1 MKNKQQKR
9 IFIVLMIIFT
19 ITLVSVLVA
28 VNIIN
33 VNSSFR
39 QQRRMIRDDIGF
51 YGIEAFCGNDNQKI
65 KRKEYDYSTS
75 VVLKNKTIMVL
86 SNSLK
91 ETTDKDILSMT
102 QKLQKSGKRFGSID
116 DYIYLVR
123 ILKSGNTVYIF
134 VNNKE
139 ALQNSKQFFIV
150 SIFIFLLS
158 VIVFT
163 IISYY
168 LSRWMIKPSEKA
180 IKNQKIFV
188 ANISHDLKT
197 PITIIRANADLIE
210 NEVKNKKSIKYIQQE
225 TEKLN
230 HLVNEMLTLTRID
243 NTISKENFKSF
254 NFGDSLFDVVLPFE
268 SIAYEKGIRFNIN
281 INIDE
286 VTDYFG
292 DENNIQKLAEI
303 LIDNAMS
310 YTAKGGIVDV
320 DAYENSKAVT
330 LSVTNTGEPISD
342 EKKVEIFDRFYR
354 ESKSRERTGNHY
366 GLGLSIA
373 NTIVKKHNGKI
384 TVESKNGKNTFTVT
398 LPK

>member
-19 ITLVSVLVA
+19 ITLVSILVA

-65 KRKEYDYSTS
+65 KRQEYDYSTS
-75 VVLKNKTIMVL
+75 VVLKNKNIMVL

-102 QKLQKSGKRFGSID
+102 QKLQKNGKRFGSID

-210 NEVKNKKSIKYIQQE
+210 NEVKNKKSIKYIKQE

-268 SIAYEKGIRFNIN
+268 SIAYEKGIRFN

>member
-1 MKNKQQKR
+1 
-9 IFIVLMIIFT
+9 MIIFT

-33 VNSSFR
+33 LNSSFR

-65 KRKEYDYSTS
+65 KRQEYDYSTS
-75 VVLKNKTIMVL
+75 VVLKNKDIMVL

-91 ETTDKDILSMT
+91 ETTDKDILNMT
-102 QKLQKSGKRFGSID
+102 KELQKDKKRFGSID

-123 ILKSGNTVYIF
+123 TLRSGNTVYIF
-134 VNNKE
+134 VDNKE
-139 ALQNSKQFFIV
+139 AMQNSKQFFIV

-243 NTISKENFKSF
+243 NTISKENFKIF

-281 INIDE
+281 IDE
-286 VTDYFG
+286 STTYFG

-354 ESKSRERTGNHY
+354 ESKSRESTGNHY

-384 TVESKNGKNTFTVT
+384 SIESKNGKNTFTVI

>member
-1 MKNKQQKR
+1 M
-9 IFIVLMIIFT
+9 LMIIFT
-19 ITLVSVLVA
+19 ITLVSILVA

-65 KRKEYDYSTS
+65 KRQEYDYSTS
-75 VVLKNKTIMVL
+75 VVLKNKNIMVL

-102 QKLQKSGKRFGSID
+102 QKLQKNGKRFGSID

-243 NTISKENFKSF
+243 NTISKENFKSL

-268 SIAYEKGIRFNIN
+268 SIAYEKGIRFN

-384 TVESKNGKNTFTVT
+384 TVESKNGKNTFTVI

>member
-1 MKNKQQKR
+1 M
-9 IFIVLMIIFT
+9 LMIIFT
-19 ITLVSVLVA
+19 ITLVSILVA

-33 VNSSFR
+33 LNSNFR

-65 KRKEYDYSTS
+65 KRQEYDYSTS

-102 QKLQKSGKRFGSID
+102 QKLQKNGKRFGSID

-281 INIDE
+281 IDE

-354 ESKSRERTGNHY
+354 ESKSRERTSNHY

>member
-1 MKNKQQKR
+1 M
-9 IFIVLMIIFT
+9 LMIIFT
-19 ITLVSVLVA
+19 ITLVSILVA

-65 KRKEYDYSTS
+65 KRQEYDYSTS
-75 VVLKNKTIMVL
+75 VVLKNKNIMVL

-281 INIDE
+281 IDE

-292 DENNIQKLAEI
+292 DESNIQKLAEI

-354 ESKSRERTGNHY
+354 ESKSREITGNHY

-384 TVESKNGKNTFTVT
+384 TVESKNGKNTFTVI

>member
-19 ITLVSVLVA
+19 ITLVSILVA

-65 KRKEYDYSTS
+65 KRQEYDYSTS
-75 VVLKNKTIMVL
+75 VVLKNKNIMVL

-281 INIDE
+281 IDE

-292 DENNIQKLAEI
+292 DESNIQKLAEI

-310 YTAKGGIVDV
+310 YTAKGRIVDV

-384 TVESKNGKNTFTVT
+384 TVESKNGKNTFTVI

>member
-1 MKNKQQKR
+1 M
-9 IFIVLMIIFT
+9 VLMIIFT

-28 VNIIN
+28 GNIIN
-33 VNSSFR
+33 LNSCFR
-39 QQRRMIRDDIGF
+39 QQRRIIRDDIGF

-65 KRKEYDYSTS
+65 KRQEYDYSTS
-75 VVLKNKTIMVL
+75 VVLKNKDIMIL
-86 SNSLK
+86 SNSLEK
-91 ETTDKDILSMT
+91 TTDKDILSMT
-102 QKLQKSGKRFGSID
+102 QELQKSGKRFGSID
-116 DYIYLVR
+116 DYIYVVR
-123 ILKSGNTVYIF
+123 TLRSGNTVYIF

-150 SIFIFLLS
+150 SIFIYILS
-158 VIVFT
+158 MIAFT

-281 INIDE
+281 IDE

-292 DENNIQKLAEI
+292 DESNIQKLAEI

-320 DAYENSKAVT
+320 DAYENSKSTVI
-330 LSVTNTGEPISD
+330 SVTNTGEEISN
-342 EKKVEIFDRFYR
+342 EKKEEIFDRFYR
-354 ESKSRERTGNHY
+354 ESKSRESTGNHY

-384 TVESKNGKNTFTVT
+384 SVESKNGKNIFTVT

>member
-1 MKNKQQKR
+1 M
-9 IFIVLMIIFT
+9 LMIIFT
-19 ITLVSVLVA
+19 ITLVSILVA

-65 KRKEYDYSTS
+65 KRQEYDYSTS
-75 VVLKNKTIMVL
+75 VVLKNKNIMVL

-102 QKLQKSGKRFGSID
+102 QKLQKNGKKFGSID

-281 INIDE
+281 IDE

-384 TVESKNGKNTFTVT
+384 TVESKNGKNTFTVI

>member
-1 MKNKQQKR
+1 M
-9 IFIVLMIIFT
+9 LMIIFT
-19 ITLVSVLVA
+19 ITLVSILVA

-65 KRKEYDYSTS
+65 KRQEYDYSTS
-75 VVLKNKTIMVL
+75 VVLKNKNIMVL

-281 INIDE
+281 IDG

-292 DENNIQKLAEI
+292 DESNIQKLTEI

-384 TVESKNGKNTFTVT
+384 TVESKNGKNTFTVI

>member
-1 MKNKQQKR
+1 M
-9 IFIVLMIIFT
+9 LMIIFT
-19 ITLVSVLVA
+19 ITLVCVLVA

-65 KRKEYDYSTS
+65 KRQEYDYSTS
-75 VVLKNKTIMVL
+75 VVLKNKNIMVL

-91 ETTDKDILSMT
+91 DTTDKDILNMT
-102 QKLQKSGKRFGSID
+102 KGLQKSGKRFGSID
-116 DYIYLVR
+116 NYIYLVR

-243 NTISKENFKSF
+243 NTISKENFKNF

-268 SIAYEKGIRFNIN
+268 SIAYEKGIKFN

-286 VTDYFG
+286 STNYFG
-292 DENNIQKLAEI
+292 NETNIQKLAEI

-320 DAYENSKAVT
+320 DAYESSKVIT

-342 EKKVEIFDRFYR
+342 EKKEEIFDRFYR
-354 ESKSRERTGNHY
+354 ESKSRESTGNHY

-373 NTIVKKHNGKI
+373 STIVKKHNGKI
-384 TVESKNGKNTFTVT
+384 SVESKNGKNTFTVT

>member
-1 MKNKQQKR
+1 M
-9 IFIVLMIIFT
+9 LMIIFT

-33 VNSSFR
+33 LNSSFR

-65 KRKEYDYSTS
+65 KRQEYDYSTS

-102 QKLQKSGKRFGSID
+102 QELQKNGKRFGSID

-268 SIAYEKGIRFNIN
+268 SIAYEKGIHFN

-286 VTDYFG
+286 STTYFG

-354 ESKSRERTGNHY
+354 ESKSRESTGNHY

-384 TVESKNGKNTFTVT
+384 SIESKNGKNTFTVI

>member
-1 MKNKQQKR
+1 M
-9 IFIVLMIIFT
+9 LMIIFT

-33 VNSSFR
+33 LNSSFI

-51 YGIEAFCGNDNQKI
+51 YGIKAFCGNDNHKI
-65 KRKEYDYSTS
+65 KRQEYDYSTS
-75 VVLKNKTIMVL
+75 VVLKNKNIMVL
-86 SNSLK
+86 SNSLE
-91 ETTDKDILSMT
+91 ETADKDILSMT
-102 QKLQKSGKRFGSID
+102 QELQKSEKRFGSID
-116 DYIYLVR
+116 DYIYVVR
-123 ILKSGNTVYIF
+123 TLRSGNTVYIF
-134 VNNKE
+134 VDNKE

-158 VIVFT
+158 VIAFT

-281 INIDE
+281 IDE

-292 DENNIQKLAEI
+292 DESNIQKLAEI

-354 ESKSRERTGNHY
+354 ASKSRESTGNHY

-384 TVESKNGKNTFTVT
+384 SIESKNGKNTFTVT

>member
-9 IFIVLMIIFT
+9 IFVVLMIIFT
-19 ITLVSVLVA
+19 ITLVSILVA

-33 VNSSFR
+33 LNSSFR

-65 KRKEYDYSTS
+65 KRQEYDYSTS
-75 VVLKNKTIMVL
+75 VVLKNKNIMVL

-91 ETTDKDILSMT
+91 DTTDKDILNMT
-102 QKLQKSGKRFGSID
+102 KGLQKSGKRFGSID
-116 DYIYLVR
+116 NYIYVVR
-123 ILKSGNTVYIF
+123 TLRSGNVVYIF

-210 NEVKNKKSIKYIQQE
+210 NEVKNKKSIKYIKQE

-243 NTISKENFKSF
+243 NTISKENFKNF

-268 SIAYEKGIRFNIN
+268 SIAYEKGIKFN

-286 VTDYFG
+286 STNYFG
-292 DENNIQKLAEI
+292 NETNIQKLAEI

-320 DAYENSKAVT
+320 DAYESSKVIT

-342 EKKVEIFDRFYR
+342 EKKEEIFDRFYR
-354 ESKSRERTGNHY
+354 ESKSRESTGNHY

-373 NTIVKKHNGKI
+373 STIVKKHNGKI
-384 TVESKNGKNTFTVT
+384 SVESKNGKNTFTVT

>member
-9 IFIVLMIIFT
+9 IFVVLMIIFT

-65 KRKEYDYSTS
+65 KRQEYDYSTS
-75 VVLKNKTIMVL
+75 VVLKNKNIMVL
-86 SNSLK
+86 SNSL
-91 ETTDKDILSMT
+91 EDTTDKDILNMT
-102 QKLQKSGKRFGSID
+102 KGLQKSGKRFGSID
-116 DYIYLVR
+116 NYIYLVR

-243 NTISKENFKSF
+243 NTISKENFKNF

-268 SIAYEKGIRFNIN
+268 SIAYEKGIKFN

-286 VTDYFG
+286 STNYFG
-292 DENNIQKLAEI
+292 NETNIQKLAEI

-320 DAYENSKAVT
+320 DAYESSKAVT

-342 EKKVEIFDRFYR
+342 EKKEEIFDRFYR
-354 ESKSRERTGNHY
+354 ESKSRESTGNHY

-373 NTIVKKHNGKI
+373 STIVKKHNGKI
-384 TVESKNGKNTFTVT
+384 SVESKNGKNTFTVI

>member
-33 VNSSFR
+33 LNSSFR

-65 KRKEYDYSTS
+65 KRQEYDYSTS

-102 QKLQKSGKRFGSID
+102 KELQKDKKRFGSID
-116 DYIYLVR
+116 DYIYVVR
-123 ILKSGNTVYIF
+123 TLKSGNTVYIF
-134 VNNKE
+134 VDNKE
-139 ALQNSKQFFIV
+139 AMQNSKQFFIV

-168 LSRWMIKPSEKA
+168 LSRWMTKPSEKA

-268 SIAYEKGIRFNIN
+268 SVAYEKGIHFN

-286 VTDYFG
+286 STTYFG

-310 YTAKGGIVDV
+310 YTAKDGIVDV

-354 ESKSRERTGNHY
+354 ESKSRESTGNHY

-384 TVESKNGKNTFTVT
+384 SIESKNGKNTFTVI

>member
-9 IFIVLMIIFT
+9 VFVVLMIIFT

-28 VNIIN
+28 GNIIN
-33 VNSSFR
+33 LNSSFR

-51 YGIEAFCGNDNQKI
+51 YGIEAFCGNEKDKI

-75 VVLKNKTIMVL
+75 IVLKSNSTMVL

-91 ETTDKDILSMT
+91 NTSKKDILSMT
-102 QKLQKSGKRFGSID
+102 HKLQKSKTRFGSID
-116 DYIYLVR
+116 DYIYVVR
-123 ILKSGNTVYIF
+123 TLKSGNTVYIF
-134 VNNKE
+134 IDNKE
-139 ALQNSKQFFIV
+139 ALQNAKSFMFV
-150 SIFIFLLS
+150 SLFIFLLS
-158 VIVFT
+158 LVAFT

-168 LSRWMIKPSEKA
+168 LSKWMIKPSEKA

-197 PITIIRANADLIE
+197 PITIIKANADLIE
-210 NEVKNKKSIKYIQQE
+210 NEVKNKKSIKYIKQE

-243 NTISKENFKSF
+243 NTTNKENFKNF

-268 SIAYEKGIRFNIN
+268 SVAYEKGIHFN

-286 VTDYFG
+286 NTTYFG
-292 DENNIQKLAEI
+292 DEVNIQKLAEI

-310 YTAKGGIVDV
+310 YTSKGGTVDV
-320 DAYENSKAVT
+320 NAYENSKSTVI
-330 LSVTNTGEPISD
+330 SVTNTGEEISN
-342 EKKVEIFDRFYR
+342 EKKEEIFDRFYR
-354 ESKSRERTGNHY
+354 ESKSRESTGNHY

-384 TVESKNGKNTFTVT
+384 SVESKNGKNTFTVT

>member
-1 MKNKQQKR
+1 M
-9 IFIVLMIIFT
+9 LMIIFT

-33 VNSSFR
+33 LNSSFI

-51 YGIEAFCGNDNQKI
+51 YGIKAFCGNDNQKI
-65 KRKEYDYSTS
+65 KRQEYDYSTS
-75 VVLKNKTIMVL
+75 VVLKNKNIMVL
-86 SNSLK
+86 SNSLE
-91 ETTDKDILSMT
+91 ETADKDILSMT
-102 QKLQKSGKRFGSID
+102 QELQKSEKRFGSID
-116 DYIYLVR
+116 DYIYVVR
-123 ILKSGNTVYIF
+123 TLRSGNTVYIF
-134 VNNKE
+134 VDNKE

-158 VIVFT
+158 VIAFT

-281 INIDE
+281 IDE

-292 DENNIQKLAEI
+292 DESNIQKLAEI

-354 ESKSRERTGNHY
+354 ASKSRESTGNHY

-384 TVESKNGKNTFTVT
+384 SIESKNGKNTFTVT

>member
-1 MKNKQQKR
+1 M
-9 IFIVLMIIFT
+9 LMIIFT

-65 KRKEYDYSTS
+65 KRQEYDYSTS

-268 SIAYEKGIRFNIN
+268 SIAYEKRIRFNIN
-281 INIDE
+281 INE

-292 DENNIQKLAEI
+292 DESNIQKLAEI

-384 TVESKNGKNTFTVT
+384 TVESKNGKNTFTVI

>member
-1 MKNKQQKR
+1 M
-9 IFIVLMIIFT
+9 LMIIFT
-19 ITLVSVLVA
+19 ITLVSILVA

-102 QKLQKSGKRFGSID
+102 QELQKSRKRFGSID

-281 INIDE
+281 IDE
-286 VTDYFG
+286 STTYFG

-354 ESKSRERTGNHY
+354 ESKSRESTGNHY

-384 TVESKNGKNTFTVT
+384 SIESKNGKNTFTVI

>member
-1 MKNKQQKR
+1 M
-9 IFIVLMIIFT
+9 LMIIFT

-65 KRKEYDYSTS
+65 KRQEYDYSTS
-75 VVLKNKTIMVL
+75 VVLKNKNIMVL

-91 ETTDKDILSMT
+91 DTTDKDILNMT
-102 QKLQKSGKRFGSID
+102 KGLQKSGKRFGSID
-116 DYIYLVR
+116 DYIYVVR
-123 ILKSGNTVYIF
+123 TLRSGNVVYIF

-243 NTISKENFKSF
+243 NTISKENFKNF

-268 SIAYEKGIRFNIN
+268 SIAYEKGIKFN

-286 VTDYFG
+286 VIDYFG
-292 DENNIQKLAEI
+292 DETNIQKLAEI

-342 EKKVEIFDRFYR
+342 EKKEEIFDRFYR
-354 ESKSRERTGNHY
+354 ESKSRESTGNHY

-373 NTIVKKHNGKI
+373 STIVKKHNGKI
-384 TVESKNGKNTFTVT
+384 SVESKNGKNTFTVT

>member
-1 MKNKQQKR
+1 M
-9 IFIVLMIIFT
+9 LMIIFT
-19 ITLVSVLVA
+19 ITLVSILVA

-65 KRKEYDYSTS
+65 KRQEYDYSTS
-75 VVLKNKTIMVL
+75 VVLKNKNIMVL

-102 QKLQKSGKRFGSID
+102 QKLQKSGKKFGSID

-281 INIDE
+281 IDE

-354 ESKSRERTGNHY
+354 ESKTRERTGNHY

-384 TVESKNGKNTFTVT
+384 TVESKNGKNTFTVI

>member
-51 YGIEAFCGNDNQKI
+51 YGIEAFCSNDNQKI
-65 KRKEYDYSTS
+65 KRQEYAYSTS
-75 VVLKNKTIMVL
+75 VVLKNKNIMVL

-91 ETTDKDILSMT
+91 DTTDKDILNMT
-102 QKLQKSGKRFGSID
+102 KGLQKSGKRFGSID
-116 DYIYLVR
+116 NYIYLVR

-243 NTISKENFKSF
+243 NTISKENFKNF

-268 SIAYEKGIRFNIN
+268 SIAYEKGIKFN

-292 DENNIQKLAEI
+292 DETNIQKLAEI

-320 DAYENSKAVT
+320 DAYESSKAVT

-342 EKKVEIFDRFYR
+342 EKKEEIFDRFYR
-354 ESKSRERTGNHY
+354 ESKSRESTGNHY

-373 NTIVKKHNGKI
+373 STIVKKHNGKI
-384 TVESKNGKNTFTVT
+384 SVESKNGKNTFTVT

>member
-1 MKNKQQKR
+1 M
-9 IFIVLMIIFT
+9 LMIIFT
-19 ITLVSVLVA
+19 ITLVSILVA

-65 KRKEYDYSTS
+65 KRQEYDYSTS
-75 VVLKNKTIMVL
+75 VVLKNKNIMVL

-268 SIAYEKGIRFNIN
+268 SIAYKKGIRFN

-292 DENNIQKLAEI
+292 DESNIQKLAEI

-384 TVESKNGKNTFTVT
+384 TVESKNGKNTFTVI

>member
-1 MKNKQQKR
+1 M
-9 IFIVLMIIFT
+9 LMIIFT

-65 KRKEYDYSTS
+65 KRQEYDYSTS
-75 VVLKNKTIMVL
+75 VVLKNKNIMVL

-102 QKLQKSGKRFGSID
+102 QELQKNGKRFGSID

-281 INIDE
+281 IDE

-292 DENNIQKLAEI
+292 DESNIQKLAEI

-384 TVESKNGKNTFTVT
+384 TVESKNGKNTFTVI

>member
-1 MKNKQQKR
+1 M
-9 IFIVLMIIFT
+9 LMIIFT

-65 KRKEYDYSTS
+65 KRQEYDYSTS
-75 VVLKNKTIMVL
+75 VVLKNKNIMVL

-91 ETTDKDILSMT
+91 DTTDKDILNMT
-102 QKLQKSGKRFGSID
+102 KGLQKSGKRFGSID
-116 DYIYLVR
+116 DYIYVVR
-123 ILKSGNTVYIF
+123 TLRSGNVVYIF

-243 NTISKENFKSF
+243 NTISKENFKNF
-254 NFGDSLFDVVLPFE
+254 NFSDSLFDVVLPFE
-268 SIAYEKGIRFNIN
+268 SIAYEKGIKFN

-286 VTDYFG
+286 STNYFG
-292 DENNIQKLAEI
+292 NETNIQKLAEI

-320 DAYENSKAVT
+320 DAYESSKVIT

-342 EKKVEIFDRFYR
+342 EKKEEIFDRFYR
-354 ESKSRERTGNHY
+354 ESKSRESTGNHY

-373 NTIVKKHNGKI
+373 STIVKKHNGKI
-384 TVESKNGKNTFTVT
+384 SVESKNGKNTFTVT

>member
-1 MKNKQQKR
+1 M
-9 IFIVLMIIFT
+9 LMIIFT
-19 ITLVSVLVA
+19 ITLVNVLVA

-33 VNSSFR
+33 LNSSFR

-65 KRKEYDYSTS
+65 KRQEYDYSTS
-75 VVLKNKTIMVL
+75 VVLKNKNIMVL
-86 SNSLK
+86 SNSLE

-281 INIDE
+281 IDE

-292 DENNIQKLAEI
+292 DESNIQKLAEI

-354 ESKSRERTGNHY
+354 ESKSRESTGNHY

-384 TVESKNGKNTFTVT
+384 SIESKNGKNTFTVI

>member
-1 MKNKQQKR
+1 
-9 IFIVLMIIFT
+9 MIIFT

-33 VNSSFR
+33 LNSSFR

-65 KRKEYDYSTS
+65 KRQEYDYSTS
-75 VVLKNKTIMVL
+75 VVLKNKDIMVL

-91 ETTDKDILSMT
+91 ETTDKDILNMT
-102 QKLQKSGKRFGSID
+102 KELQKDKKRFGSID
-116 DYIYLVR
+116 DYIYVVR
-123 ILKSGNTVYIF
+123 TLRSGNTVYIF
-134 VNNKE
+134 VDNKE
-139 ALQNSKQFFIV
+139 AMQNSKQFFIV

-197 PITIIRANADLIE
+197 PITIIKANADLIE
-210 NEVKNKKSIKYIQQE
+210 NEVKNKKSIKYIKQE

-281 INIDE
+281 IDE

-292 DENNIQKLAEI
+292 DESNIQKLAEI

-354 ESKSRERTGNHY
+354 ESKSRESTGNHY

-384 TVESKNGKNTFTVT
+384 SIESKNGKNTFTVI

>member
-1 MKNKQQKR
+1 
-9 IFIVLMIIFT
+9 MIIFT

-65 KRKEYDYSTS
+65 KRQEYDYSTS

-281 INIDE
+281 INE

-292 DENNIQKLAEI
+292 DESNIQKLAEI

-384 TVESKNGKNTFTVT
+384 TVESKNGKNTFTVI

>member
-19 ITLVSVLVA
+19 ITLVSILVA

-102 QKLQKSGKRFGSID
+102 QELQKSRKRFGSID

-210 NEVKNKKSIKYIQQE
+210 NEVKNKKSIKYIKQE

-268 SIAYEKGIRFNIN
+268 SIAYEKGIRFN

-354 ESKSRERTGNHY
+354 ESKSRESTGNHY

-384 TVESKNGKNTFTVT
+384 SIESKNGKNTFTVI

>member
-1 MKNKQQKR
+1 M
-9 IFIVLMIIFT
+9 LMIIFT
-19 ITLVSVLVA
+19 ITLVSILVA

-65 KRKEYDYSTS
+65 KRQEYDYSTS
-75 VVLKNKTIMVL
+75 VVLKNKNIMVL

-102 QKLQKSGKRFGSID
+102 QKLQKNGKRFGSID

-210 NEVKNKKSIKYIQQE
+210 NEVKNKKSIKYIKQE

-281 INIDE
+281 IDE

-292 DENNIQKLAEI
+292 DESNIQKLAEI

-384 TVESKNGKNTFTVT
+384 SIESKNGKNTFTVI

>member
-1 MKNKQQKR
+1 M
-9 IFIVLMIIFT
+9 LMIIFT

-65 KRKEYDYSTS
+65 KRQEYDYSTS
-75 VVLKNKTIMVL
+75 VVLKNKNIMVL
-86 SNSLK
+86 SNSL
-91 ETTDKDILSMT
+91 EDTTDKDILNMT
-102 QKLQKSGKRFGSID
+102 KGLQKSGKRFGSID

-243 NTISKENFKSF
+243 NTISKENFKNF

-268 SIAYEKGIRFNIN
+268 SIAYEKGIKFN

-286 VTDYFG
+286 STNYFG
-292 DENNIQKLAEI
+292 NETNIQKLAEI

-320 DAYENSKAVT
+320 DAYESSKAVT

-342 EKKVEIFDRFYR
+342 EKKEEIFDRFYR
-354 ESKSRERTGNHY
+354 ESKSRESTGNHY

-373 NTIVKKHNGKI
+373 STIVKKHNGKI
-384 TVESKNGKNTFTVT
+384 SVESKNGKNTFTVT

>member
-1 MKNKQQKR
+1 
-9 IFIVLMIIFT
+9 MIIFT

-33 VNSSFR
+33 LNSSFR

-65 KRKEYDYSTS
+65 KRQEYDYSTS
-75 VVLKNKTIMVL
+75 VVLKNKNIMVL

-102 QKLQKSGKRFGSID
+102 QKLQKNGKRFGSID

-281 INIDE
+281 IDK

-292 DENNIQKLAEI
+292 DESNIQKLAEI

-384 TVESKNGKNTFTVT
+384 TVESKNGKNTFTVI

>member
-1 MKNKQQKR
+1 M
-9 IFIVLMIIFT
+9 LMIIFT

-33 VNSSFR
+33 LNSSFI

-51 YGIEAFCGNDNQKI
+51 YGIKAFCGNDNQKI
-65 KRKEYDYSTS
+65 KRQEYDYSTS
-75 VVLKNKTIMVL
+75 VVLKNKNIMVL
-86 SNSLK
+86 SNSLE
-91 ETTDKDILSMT
+91 ETADKDILSMT
-102 QKLQKSGKRFGSID
+102 QELQKSEKRFGSID
-116 DYIYLVR
+116 DYIYVVR
-123 ILKSGNTVYIF
+123 TLRSGNTVYIF
-134 VNNKE
+134 VDNKE

-158 VIVFT
+158 VIAFT

-243 NTISKENFKSF
+243 NTISKENIKSF

-281 INIDE
+281 IDE

-292 DENNIQKLAEI
+292 DESNIQKLAEI

-354 ESKSRERTGNHY
+354 ASKSRESTGNHY

-384 TVESKNGKNTFTVT
+384 SIESKNGKNTFTVT

>member
-51 YGIEAFCGNDNQKI
+51 YGIEAFCGNDDQKI
-65 KRKEYDYSTS
+65 KRQEYDYSTS
-75 VVLKNKTIMVL
+75 VVLKNKSIMVL

-91 ETTDKDILSMT
+91 ETTDKDILYMT
-102 QKLQKSGKRFGSID
+102 KELRKNKTRFGSID
-116 DYIYLVR
+116 DYIYVVR
-123 ILKSGNTVYIF
+123 TLRSGNVVYIF
-134 VNNKE
+134 VDNKE
-139 ALQNSKQFFIV
+139 ALQNSKQFFII

-210 NEVKNKKSIKYIQQE
+210 SEVKNKKSIKYIKQE

-243 NTISKENFKSF
+243 NTISKENFKNF

-268 SIAYEKGIRFNIN
+268 SIAYEKGIKFNIN
-281 INIDE
+281 INE
-286 VTDYFG
+286 SSNYFG
-292 DENNIQKLAEI
+292 NETHIQKLAEI

-320 DAYENSKAVT
+320 EAYESPKAVI

-342 EKKVEIFDRFYR
+342 EKKIEIFYRFYR
-354 ESKSRERTGNHY
+354 ESKSRENTGNHY

-373 NTIVKKHNGKI
+373 NTIVKKHDGKI
-384 TVESKNGKNTFTVT
+384 SVESKNGKNTFTVT

>member
-1 MKNKQQKR
+1 M
-9 IFIVLMIIFT
+9 LMIIFT

-65 KRKEYDYSTS
+65 KRQEYDYSTS
-75 VVLKNKTIMVL
+75 VVLKNKNIMVL

-91 ETTDKDILSMT
+91 DTTDKDILNMT
-102 QKLQKSGKRFGSID
+102 KGLQKSGKRFGSID
-116 DYIYLVR
+116 NYIYLVR

-243 NTISKENFKSF
+243 NTISKENFKNF

-268 SIAYEKGIRFNIN
+268 SIAYEKGIKFN

-286 VTDYFG
+286 STNYFG
-292 DENNIQKLAEI
+292 NETNIQKLAEI

-320 DAYENSKAVT
+320 DAYESSKAVT

-342 EKKVEIFDRFYR
+342 EKKEEIFDRFYR
-354 ESKSRERTGNHY
+354 ESKSRESTGNHY

-373 NTIVKKHNGKI
+373 STIVKKHNGKI
-384 TVESKNGKNTFTVT
+384 SVESKNGKNTFTVT

>member
-1 MKNKQQKR
+1 M
-9 IFIVLMIIFT
+9 LMIIFT

-33 VNSSFR
+33 LNSSFR

-65 KRKEYDYSTS
+65 KRQEYDYSTS
-75 VVLKNKTIMVL
+75 VVLKNKNIMVL

-91 ETTDKDILSMT
+91 DTTDKDILNMT
-102 QKLQKSGKRFGSID
+102 KELQKSGKRFGSID
-116 DYIYLVR
+116 DYIYVVR
-123 ILKSGNTVYIF
+123 TLRSGNVVYIF

-163 IISYY
+163 IIYYY

-210 NEVKNKKSIKYIQQE
+210 NEVKNKKSIKYIKQE

-243 NTISKENFKSF
+243 NTISKENFKNF

-268 SIAYEKGIRFNIN
+268 SIAYEKGIKFN

-292 DENNIQKLAEI
+292 DETNIQKLAEI

-320 DAYENSKAVT
+320 DAYESSKVIT

-342 EKKVEIFDRFYR
+342 EKKEEIFDRFYR
-354 ESKSRERTGNHY
+354 ESKSRESTGNHY

-373 NTIVKKHNGKI
+373 STIVKKHNGKI
-384 TVESKNGKNTFTVT
+384 SVESKNGKNTFTVT

>member
-19 ITLVSVLVA
+19 ITLVSILVA

-33 VNSSFR
+33 LNSSFR

-65 KRKEYDYSTS
+65 KRQEYDYSTS

-102 QKLQKSGKRFGSID
+102 QKLQKNGKRFGSID

-281 INIDE
+281 IDE

-292 DENNIQKLAEI
+292 DESNIQKLAEI

-384 TVESKNGKNTFTVT
+384 TVESKNGKNTFTVI

>member
-1 MKNKQQKR
+1 M
-9 IFIVLMIIFT
+9 LMIIFT
-19 ITLVSVLVA
+19 ITLVSILVA

-65 KRKEYDYSTS
+65 KRQEYDYSTS
-75 VVLKNKTIMVL
+75 VVLKNKNIMVL

-102 QKLQKSGKRFGSID
+102 QKLQKNGKRFGSID

-281 INIDE
+281 IDE

-310 YTAKGGIVDV
+310 YTAKSGIVDV

-354 ESKSRERTGNHY
+354 ESKSRERTDNHY

>member
-1 MKNKQQKR
+1 M
-9 IFIVLMIIFT
+9 LMIIFT
-19 ITLVSVLVA
+19 ITLVSILVA

-65 KRKEYDYSTS
+65 KRQEYDYSTS
-75 VVLKNKTIMVL
+75 VVLKSKTIMVL

-281 INIDE
+281 INE

-292 DENNIQKLAEI
+292 DESNIQKLAEI

-384 TVESKNGKNTFTVT
+384 TVESKNGKNTFTVI